1 MTKIYR
7 LLLMTIV
14 AAFLISCDQS
24 ADIQEVDMDE
34 MFSSDVVD
42 GVDTKVDAM
51 EVKSVKFSPDH
62 KYFSIKTSI
71 IRDMGPYA
79 FRDTNHISITA
90 SETIAGSLNET
101 WSKPKLVSVKN
112 TEGEEVFKL
121 GVKVLVLVDLAL
133 PQYVIDRERDV
144 VREIRAVFDHDNLFV
159 AFMYGQDV
167 SETLEASDYVLDT
180 YFTSKPDKNKY
191 LYRAILLKKHE
202 MEDRLG
208 VWGDAKSMSLMVFS
222 NEVVYTD
229 DDSPIDPKHFELQ
242 GILVNPDSVG
252 GDKLSIFP
260 VNFRERNAPLDD
272 SQAKNVLQVVAKNT
286 DGMYQSQFNWQEMKG
301 KVLKTDKDIIANEF
315 EFENPDGKIYCG
327 LPHKM
332 RIEVISKMSDS
343 LIGAAT
349 TSIYMGT
356 AYNPIIV
363 RGYSD
368 LVVFLQG
375 VSFGLVIMLI
385 VYLVFQFLVP
395 YIQYRIFKRKYVVEY
410 VRGSMSVGNIMV
422 SQSCYLC
429 KAPFEEGEEIV
440 AKCNHVMHKTCWD
453 ENNYHC
459 PEFGRHCDSGSH
471 YYNYH
476 NLFDPKNA
484 SFYMK
489 WVLAAIFA
497 GIVTWVCYMMY
508 VSDYDSQQQELI
520 AQMAEPRLAEMGS
533 SAIFNNAD
541 DNLDYTPVFG
551 MFLGFFT
558 TMAISALAVR
568 RQHLR
573 YRMADVFIRSLIVGL
588 LAFFLFFIFKYF
600 TITLNLRMIS
610 AVFDVI
616 PWTISSLLVVYI
628 STVGTRIKLKKY
640 VFAIAVALGLLSM
653 YLWSFIIDDV
663 TQFDIRVLLMF
674 TCILISVGLALSV
687 AEVAPKSERYFLNI
701 KGAVK
706 EMDVALFKWFLS
718 DPDMVVTIGKSIDCS
733 LQLSW
738 DLKGN
743 VAPIHAEL
751 RKTSGGTVRMTALE
765 EGVMVNDKPMAVGKT
780 ISLYHNSSFTIGDT
794 TFTYVERDI

>member
-7 LLLMTIV
+7 LFLMAFV
-14 AAFLISCDQS
+14 AAFLISCDGS
-24 ADIQEVDMDE
+24 ADVQEVDMDD
-34 MFSSDVVD
+34 MFNADVVD
-42 GVDTKVDAM
+42 GGDANVDAM
-51 EVKSVKFSPDH
+51 EVKSVKFSPNH
-62 KYFSIKTSI
+62 KKFSILTSLV
-71 IRDMGPYA
+71 RDMGPYPMT
-79 FRDTNHISITA
+79 DTSLVVVKA
-90 SETIAGSLNET
+90 SEMIAGYLNET
-101 WSKPKLVSVKN
+101 WSKPQLVAVKN

-121 GVKVLVLVDLAL
+121 GIKVLVLVDLAQ
-133 PQYVIDRERDV
+133 PQYVINRECDA
-144 VREIRAVFDHDNLFV
+144 VREIRAVFDHNNLFV
-159 AFMYGQDV
+159 AFMYGQNV
-167 SETLEASDYVLDT
+167 SETMEASDYVLNT
-180 YFTSKPDKNKY
+180 YFTSKPDQYKY

-208 VWGDAKSMSLMVFS
+208 VWGDAKSMGLMVFS
-222 NEVVYTD
+222 NEVVYAD
-229 DDSPIDPKHFELQ
+229 DDCPIDPQHFELQ

-252 GDKLSIFP
+252 GDHLSIFP

-272 SQAKNVLQVVAKNT
+272 SQAKSVLQVVAKNS

-315 EFENPDGKIYCG
+315 DFENPDGKIYRG
-327 LPHKM
+327 LPHRM
-332 RIEVISKMSDS
+332 RIEVYSKVNDS
-343 LIGAAT
+343 LVGAAT

-356 AYNPIIV
+356 AYNPVIV
-363 RGYSD
+363 SGYSD

-440 AKCNHVMHKTCWD
+440 VKCNHVMHKSCWD

-489 WVLAAIFA
+489 WILVAILA
-497 GIVTWVCYMMY
+497 GVVSWVCYMLY

-520 AQMAEPRLAEMGS
+520 ARMAEPRLGDMGAL
-533 SAIFNNAD
+533 AIFNDAD
-541 DNLDYTPVFG
+541 DNMDYTPVFG
-551 MFLGFFT
+551 LFLGFFV
-558 TMAISALAVR
+558 TMAISSLAVR

-573 YRMADVFIRSLIVGL
+573 YRMADVFIRSLIVGVL
-588 LAFFLFFIFKYF
+588 SFFVFFIFKYF
-600 TITLNLRMIS
+600 TLSLNLPI
-610 AVFDVI
+610 
-616 PWTISSLLVVYI
+616 ISSLLDLIPWTLSSLMIVFI
-628 STVGTRIKLKKY
+628 STVGTRIRLKKY
-640 VFAIAVALGLLSM
+640 VFGIAVGVGVLSM

-674 TCILISVGLALSV
+674 TFILVSIGLALSV

-706 EMDVALFKWFLS
+706 EMDVALFKWFLN

-743 VAPIHAEL
+743 VAPVHAQL
-751 RKTSGGTVRMTALE
+751 VRTSGGTVRLTALE
-765 EGVMVNDKPMAVGKT
+765 EGVMVKDKPLAVGKT
-780 ISLYHNSSFTIGDT
+780 MNLYHNSSFTIGDT
-794 TFTYVERDI
+794 TFTYIERDI